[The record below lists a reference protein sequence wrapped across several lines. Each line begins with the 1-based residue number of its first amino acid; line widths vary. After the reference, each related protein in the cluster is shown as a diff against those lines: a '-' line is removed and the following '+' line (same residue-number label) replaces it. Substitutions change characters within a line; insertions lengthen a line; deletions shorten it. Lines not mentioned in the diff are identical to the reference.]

1 MGIAKFFQSLTN
13 SAVRRELYE
22 FTRGDAKF
30 YYTSS
35 DKSVQDGETIY
46 EAITLTRSSID
57 SSSDLEKNSIDIT
70 FALNSKFAQDCLRSA
85 LEENILVKVS
95 KLQFGNISTLWQGRV
110 TAVKPDGVEITLKC
124 ETDYTSL
131 GRAGARYKYQRTC
144 CHDLYGS
151 GCKLDKSQWGIQTT
165 VKSVD
170 KLNVQLRDLAVDD
183 NYFRLGMLQ
192 SSTGVNVAIES
203 SSGQSVT
210 LIRRLDTLA
219 DQVTTDEALLGYNT
233 AKQALINSQNVQAI
247 AETDLAQAITDR
259 DALDPVS
266 PTYEQDLLDAQ
277 ALIDQKQLAL
287 DVAIQNT
294 ADAQIAFDLAAKS
307 VFFVIVYPGCMK
319 SLNACHRFNN
329 TDNFLGFAYM
339 PEDNPTTTR
348 IV

>member
-13 SAVRRELYE
+13 SAVRRELYK

-110 TAVKPDGVEITLKC
+110 TSVKPDGAEITLKC

-165 VKSVD
+165 IKSVD

-183 NYFRLGMLQ
+183 NYFRLGMFQ
-192 SSTGVNVAIES
+192 SNAGVFVGVESSTN
-203 SSGQSVT
+203 QSVM

-219 DQVTTDEALLGYNT
+219 DQVTTDEALLAYNN
-233 AKQALINSQNVQAI
+233 AKQALIDAQNAVSITQSELDQAI
-247 AETDLAQAITDR
+247 SDR
-259 DALDPVS
+259 DALDPAS
-266 PTYEQDLLDAQ
+266 PTYEQDLLDTQ
-277 ALIDQKQLAL
+277 EIVDQKQASL
-287 DVAIQNT
+287 DSTILNMIN
-294 ADAQIAFDLAAKS
+294 AQAAFDLAAES
-307 VFFVIVYPGCMK
+307 VFFVTVYPGCMK
-319 SLNACHRFNN
+319 SLTACSQFNN
-329 TDNFLGFAYM
+329 TDNFLGFSYM
-339 PEDNPTTTR
+339 PEDNPTITR

>member
-1 MGIAKFFQSLTN
+1 MGLAKIFQSLTN

-22 FTRGDAKF
+22 FTRGDARF
-30 YYTSS
+30 YYTSG
-35 DKSVQDGETIY
+35 DKPVQDNETIY

-110 TAVKPDGVEITLKC
+110 TAVKPDGVEITLTC

-144 CHDLYGS
+144 CHDLYGN

-170 KLNVQLRDLAVDD
+170 RLNVQLRDLAVGDS
-183 NYFRLGMLQ
+183 YFQLGMLQ

-210 LIRRLDTLA
+210 LIRRLDTLT
-219 DQVTTDEALLGYNT
+219 DQVTTDSALLAYND
-233 AKQALINSQNVQAI
+233 ALTQLDAAI
-247 AETDLAQAITDR
+247 AAR
-259 DALDPVS
+259 DALDVNDAG
-266 PTYEQDLLDAQ
+266 YADAQ
-277 ALIDQKQLAL
+277 ALVTEK
-287 DVAIQNT
+287 
-294 ADAQIAFDLAAKS
+294 QIALDLAAES
-307 VFFVIVYPGCMK
+307 VFFVTVYPGCMK
-319 SLNACHRFNN
+319 SLTACHRFNN
-329 TDNFLGFAYM
+329 TDNFLGFPYM

>member
-1 MGIAKFFQSLTN
+1 MGLGKFFQSLTN

-35 DKSVQDGETIY
+35 DKSVQDGEIIY
-46 EAITLTRSSID
+46 EAITLTRSAID

-85 LEENILVKVS
+85 LEENTLVKVS
-95 KLQFGNISTLWQGRV
+95 RLQFGNISTLWQGRV

-124 ETDYTSL
+124 ETNYTSL

-165 VKSVD
+165 IKSVD
-170 KLNVQLRDLAVDD
+170 KLNVQLRDLTKDD

-192 SSTGVNVAIES
+192 SSTSVNVAIES

-219 DQVTTDEALLGYNT
+219 DQVTTDENLLAYNT
-233 AKQALINSQNVQAI
+233 AKQDLINAQN
-247 AETDLAQAITDR
+247 AEILAQNELNQAITDR
-259 DALDPVS
+259 DALDPAS

-277 ALIDQKQLAL
+277 ALVDQKQLAF
-287 DVAIQNT
+287 DAAIQNIT
-294 ADAQIAFDLAAKS
+294 DTQIAFDVASES
-307 VFFVIVYPGCMK
+307 VFFVTVYPGCMK
-319 SLNACHRFNN
+319 SLAACHRFNN
-329 TDNFLGFAYM
+329 TDNFLGFSYI

>member
-35 DKSVQDGETIY
+35 DKSVQDGEIIY
-46 EAITLTRSSID
+46 EAITLTRSAIE

-95 KLQFGNISTLWQGRV
+95 KLQFGNTSTLWQGRV

-144 CHDLYGS
+144 CHDLYGN
-151 GCKLDKSQWGIQTT
+151 GCKLDKSLWGIQTT
-165 VKSVD
+165 IKSVD

-183 NYFRLGMLQ
+183 NYFRLGMFQ
-192 SSTGVNVAIES
+192 SNVGVFVGIES
-203 SSGQSVT
+203 SANQSVM

-219 DQVTTDEALLGYNT
+219 DQVTTDEALLAYNN
-233 AKQALINSQNVQAI
+233 AKQDLINAQNAVSI
-247 AETDLAQAITDR
+247 AQNELAQAISDR
-259 DALDPVS
+259 DALDPLS
-266 PTYEQDLLDAQ
+266 PTYEQDLFDAR
-277 ALIDQKQLAL
+277 AVVDQKQLML
-287 DVAIQNT
+287 DDAIQNT
-294 ADAQIAFDLAAKS
+294 EDTQTSFDLAVES
-307 VFFVIVYPGCMK
+307 VFFVTVYPGCMK
-319 SLNACHRFNN
+319 SLTACHRFNN
-329 TDNFLGFAYM
+329 TDNFLGFPYI
-339 PEDNPTTTR
+339 PEDNPTITR

>member
-1 MGIAKFFQSLTN
+1 MGISKFFQSLIN
-13 SAVRRELYE
+13 SPVRRELYE
-22 FTRGDAKF
+22 FTRGENKF

-46 EAITLTRSSID
+46 ETITLQRSAIE

-110 TAVKPDGVEITLKC
+110 TSVKPDGVEITLKC

-165 VKSVD
+165 IKSVD
-170 KLNVQLRDLAVDD
+170 KLAVQLRGLSVDD

-219 DQVTTDEALLGYNT
+219 DQVTTDEALLAYNT
-233 AKQALINSQNVQAI
+233 AKQALINSQNAQAI
-247 AETDLAQAITDR
+247 AETDLAQVIADR
-259 DALDPVS
+259 DALDPES

-277 ALIDQKQLAL
+277 ALVDQKQAAL
-287 DVAIQNT
+287 DNAIQNT
-294 ADAQIAFDLAAKS
+294 ADAQTAFDLTTES

-319 SLNACHRFNN
+319 SLAACHRFNN
-329 TDNFLGFAYM
+329 TDNFLGFSYM